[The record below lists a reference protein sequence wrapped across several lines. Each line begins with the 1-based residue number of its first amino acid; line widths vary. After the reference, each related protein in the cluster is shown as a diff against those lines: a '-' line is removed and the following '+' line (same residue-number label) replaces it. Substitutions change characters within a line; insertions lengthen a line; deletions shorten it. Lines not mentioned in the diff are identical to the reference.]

1 MPSLH
6 IQPLGSSKPAGHTAS
21 PPTGKAQAAS
31 APASQPH
38 ARSAGIS
45 VEANAG
51 YETAQPPVDS
61 ARVSQIRAA
70 IESGT
75 YPVVPA
81 RIADAMIAARLFLS
95 IGE

>member
-6 IQPLGSSKPAGHTAS
+6 IPPLGSSKPVGH
-21 PPTGKAQAAS
+21 S
-31 APASQPH
+31 ADPPASKAHSTSVTANQQH
-38 ARSAGIS
+38 ARGIGIS

-61 ARVSQIRAA
+61 ARVSQIRDA

-81 RIADAMIAARLFLS
+81 RIADAMIAARLFMS

>member
-6 IQPLGSSKPAGHTAS
+6 IQPLGSSKPVGQAAS
-21 PPTGKAQAAS
+21 PPTGKAQSAS

-38 ARSAGIS
+38 ARSLGIS
-45 VEANAG
+45 VEANAS
-51 YETAQPPVDS
+51 YETAQPPIDS
-61 ARVSQIRAA
+61 ARVSQIREA

-81 RIADAMIAARLFLS
+81 RIADAMIAARMFVS

>member
-6 IQPLGSSKPAGHTAS
+6 IPPLGGSKPVGHTVGT
-21 PPTGKAQAAS
+21 PTGKAHS
-31 APASQPH
+31 VPAPANQPL
-38 ARSAGIS
+38 ARSVGVS
-45 VEANAG
+45 VEADGG
-51 YETAQPPVDS
+51 YETGQPPVDA

-95 IGE
+95 VGE